1 MYKEYEVYIPV
12 KEKKRLQSALR
23 KEKRQLKI
31 IIHLNKGNFGGG
43 EKEKLLLTKKQIK
56 KLEKIKKNVSITMS
70 TRQVRANIKYEGGFL
85 SVLAGL
91 TGRVLPTVLAG
102 VSSGLL
108 SGLVE
113 KAVSGNGLYL
123 QKGGYC
129 YKTEP
134 VEGNGL
140 YLSPHAM
147 LKQGDGLFL
156 KHGDNIFDGSGFL
169 LGPNSPFKDI
179 PLLGLIL

>member
-1 MYKEYEVYIPV
+1 MYKEYEVYIPE
-12 KEKKRLQSALR
+12 KEKKKLQVALR
-23 KEKRQLKI
+23 KKKKTTLKI
-31 IIHLNKGNFGGG
+31 QLNNSAFEG
-43 EKEKLLLTKKQIK
+43 EKERLLLTKKQIK
-56 KLEKIKKNVSITMS
+56 KLEKSKKKVSIIMS
-70 TRQVRANIKYEGGFL
+70 GRQVKANIKYEGGFL

-91 TGRVLPTVLAG
+91 AGRALPTILTG
-102 VSSGLL
+102 LSSGLL

-156 KHGDNIFDGSGFL
+156 KHGDNIFFGDATGA
-169 LGPNSPFKDI
+169 DI
-179 PLLGLIL
+179 YKY